1 MKKLY
6 VLGAFFFV
14 LFSCKNEQKQEN
26 VVEDASREIATQK
39 WFKKTQVNSK
49 AASILA
55 TWPEYNA
62 FDTSFETLYDVSVI
76 EDVTF
81 VLEDLIEKQKLLSKS
96 NYPEEYNIPQ
106 IKSRQKV
113 VLTYM
118 LKLKADL
125 EYRLDIEE
133 SVLQLI
139 EANNAMRTQFN
150 VVVNNPLDNELILE
164 DQLKNL

>member
-6 VLGAFFFV
+6 ILVVFLFV
-14 LFSCKNEQKQEN
+14 FFSCKNAQKQEN
-26 VVEDASREIATQK
+26 ITEDSSNEIATQK
-39 WFKKTQVNSK
+39 WSKKTRVNAK
-49 AASILA
+49 ATSILTA
-55 TWPEYNA
+55 WPEYNA
-62 FDTSFETLYDVSVI
+62 YDTSFETLYDVAVI
-76 EDVTF
+76 EDVTL
-81 VLEDLIEKQKLLSKS
+81 VLEDLIEKQKLLSAS

-139 EANNAMRTQFN
+139 NANNAMRTQFN
-150 VVVNNPLDNELILE
+150 VVVNNPLDNDLILE
-164 DQLKNL
+164 DQLKDL